1 MEASNPTITHL
12 LNLPH
17 RLLLFKQ
24 YLRNKAIL
32 HKKDLSRKER
42 LETKK
47 IFSVW
52 VHDSWKKVGN

>member
-12 LNLPH
+12 LNLSPSSPS
-17 RLLLFKQ
+17 FQTIFEEKT
-24 YLRNKAIL
+24 IL

-47 IFSVW
+47 IFSVC
-52 VHDSWKKVGN
+52 VHDSWKMVGN